1 MQLREAGIVD
11 SHSWVVNPKS
21 GEQVGSWELME
32 RMEKT
37 YGQPAVAILWENL
50 LNILSDA
57 LPDDC
62 KHMGYKCLDVSQVK
76 RSFLS
81 FVFPFSFPG
90 HIRCPTFVFCPFYN
104 SHLLF
109 FLFLFQDTS
118 DAQHLYSVHLQFPSF
133 VSCLAHTPAVRKC
146 IFPFVSP
153 KDV

>member
-62 KHMGYKCLDVSQVK
+62 KHMGYKCLDVSQDDEGAIVQFQKGDELISVK
-76 RSFLS
+76 
-81 FVFPFSFPG
+81 VKMW
-90 HIRCPTFVFCPFYN
+90 
-104 SHLLF
+104 
-109 FLFLFQDTS
+109 
-118 DAQHLYSVHLQFPSF
+118 
-133 VSCLAHTPAVRKC
+133 SC
-146 IFPFVSP
+146 
-153 KDV
+153 

>member
-37 YGQPAVAILWENL
+37 YGQPAVAILWKNL
-50 LNILSDA
+50 LNILSEV

-76 RSFLS
+76 KI
-81 FVFPFSFPG
+81 FPIFCFSFFFSRTHQMP
-90 HIRCPTFVFCPFYN
+90 HICILSP
-104 SHLLF
+104 HI
-109 FLFLFQDTS
+109 
-118 DAQHLYSVHLQFPSF
+118 QFPSF
-133 VSCLAHTPAVRKC
+133 VSCLAHTPAVRKS
-146 IFPFVSP
+146 IFPEDESFVSP
-153 KDV
+153 EDV

>member
-11 SHSWVVNPKS
+11 SHAWVVNPKS

-37 YGQPAVAILWENL
+37 YGQPAVAILWKNL
-50 LNILSDA
+50 LNILSEA

-81 FVFPFSFPG
+81 FVF
-90 HIRCPTFVFCPFYN
+90 
-104 SHLLF
+104 
-109 FLFLFQDTS
+109 LFLSRTHQMPNICILS
-118 DAQHLYSVHLQFPSF
+118 PYIQFPSF
-133 VSCLAHTPAVRKC
+133 VSCLAHTSAVCKC

-153 KDV
+153 EDV